1 MWIKMDITPY
11 LGSIITIVL
20 AVVGVYAAF
29 SIRITKLETLIE
41 VMQKTLNE
49 NSEQN
54 ARIYKIE
61 SDLKTVWLHIDS
73 LKEIIQELQ
82 GKKKESDK

>member
-1 MWIKMDITPY
+1 MDITPY

-29 SIRITKLETLIE
+29 STRITKLETLIE

-61 SDLKTVWLHIDS
+61 SDLKTVWLRIDS
-73 LKEIIQELQ
+73 LKESIQELQ

>member
-1 MWIKMDITPY
+1 MDITPY

-29 SIRITKLETLIE
+29 STRITKLETLIE

-61 SDLKTVWLHIDS
+61 SELKTVWLRIDS
-73 LKEIIQELQ
+73 LKESIQELQ
-82 GKKKESDK
+82 EKKKESDK

>member
-1 MWIKMDITPY
+1 MDITPY

-29 SIRITKLETLIE
+29 STRITKLETLIE

-61 SDLKTVWLHIDS
+61 SELKTVWLRIDS
-73 LKEIIQELQ
+73 LKESIQELQ

>member
-1 MWIKMDITPY
+1 MDITPY

-20 AVVGVYAAF
+20 AIVGVYAAF
-29 SIRITKLETLIE
+29 STRITKLETLIE

-54 ARIYKIE
+54 DRIYKIE
-61 SDLKTVWLHIDS
+61 SDLKTVWLRIDS
-73 LKEIIQELQ
+73 LKESIQELQ

>member
-1 MWIKMDITPY
+1 MDITPY

-29 SIRITKLETLIE
+29 STRITKLETLIE

-61 SDLKTVWLHIDS
+61 SDLKTVWLRIDS
-73 LKEIIQELQ
+73 LKESIQELQ
-82 GKKKESDK
+82 EKKKESDK

>member
-1 MWIKMDITPY
+1 MDITPY

-29 SIRITKLETLIE
+29 STRITKLETLIE

-49 NSEQN
+49 TANKMLVF
-54 ARIYKIE
+54 IK
-61 SDLKTVWLHIDS
+61 
-73 LKEIIQELQ
+73 
-82 GKKKESDK
+82 

>member
-1 MWIKMDITPY
+1 MDITPY

-29 SIRITKLETLIE
+29 STRITKLETLIE

-61 SDLKTVWLHIDS
+61 SDLKTVWLRIDS
-73 LKEIIQELQ
+73 LKESVQELQ

>member
-1 MWIKMDITPY
+1 MDITPY

-20 AVVGVYAAF
+20 AIVGVYAAF
-29 SIRITKLETLIE
+29 STRITKLETLIE

-61 SDLKTVWLHIDS
+61 SDLKTVWLRIDS
-73 LKEIIQELQ
+73 LKESIQELQ